1 MHKWNHILRLF
12 LEDFA
17 EFIKVN
23 LSIFVQVVV
32 VEELL
37 PVGLK
42 KFTKFLKNKTPTSF
56 GSGPSDF
63 FAYSQCFNS
72 DTLITPSLFLSNVS
86 NAIFRFDSI
95 LLPV

>member
-17 EFIKVN
+17 EFIKINFSV
-23 LSIFVQVVV
+23 FVQVVV

-42 KFTKFLKNKTPTSF
+42 KFTKFFKNKTPP
-56 GSGPSDF
+56 PSDRVPVTF
-63 FAYSQCFNS
+63 SHTRNAS
-72 DTLITPSLFLSNVS
+72 TP
-86 NAIFRFDSI
+86 IR
-95 LLPV
+95 